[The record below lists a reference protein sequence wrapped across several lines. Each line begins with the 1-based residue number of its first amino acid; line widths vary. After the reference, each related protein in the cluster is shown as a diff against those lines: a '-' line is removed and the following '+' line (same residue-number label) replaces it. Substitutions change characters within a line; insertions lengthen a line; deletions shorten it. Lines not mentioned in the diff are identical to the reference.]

1 MLHNIF
7 ICAQAINPTLDDV
20 GLHAMVIQCF
30 DPQIFH
36 DSFNDI
42 VQEL

>member
-1 MLHNIF
+1 
-7 ICAQAINPTLDDV
+7 
-20 GLHAMVIQCF
+20 MVIQCF

-42 VQEL
+42 VQELWKLVQNFMQNP